1 MHTCTR
7 ASTRAGVRQPHPQHV
22 PRHQQVR
29 GQQPHQ
35 PLHNRGRAE
44 RAAGRPG
51 VRLLR
56 AHTCTPKPRAHAR
69 TQIAGP
75 VHRAPGKD
83 DVCALQ
89 LPSTHTHTHTHAHRR
104 KHAHTHAHAH
114 NHTLPALCLGL
125 PGTTC
130 AAADYPMPAGCTRSL
145 VGAKPSTYTHIPN
158 GRTCAAQRCTWK
170 MCAMVV
176 RLLT

>member
-89 LPSTHTHTHTHAHRR
+89 LPSTHTHTHTHTDANMRT
-104 KHAHTHAHAH
+104 HTHT
-114 NHTLPALCLGL
+114 HTITHCLHCAWDCLGQPARL
-125 PGTTC
+125 RTTPC
-130 AAADYPMPAGCTRSL
+130 PQGALARLWGQSL
-145 VGAKPSTYTHIPN
+145 APTPTSQTDA
-158 GRTCAAQRCTWK
+158 RAQRSAALGK
-170 MCAMVV
+170 CA
-176 RLLT
+176 LWLSAC